1 MIPNKEEIDKDVLEW
16 CQHHQ
21 DIVEKINN
29 TDMKIEE
36 NNIDVNISNFTDNI
50 NKLIEKS
57 KRYHKEFAD
66 EIKGNNT

>member
-1 MIPNKEEIDKDVLEW
+1 MPFDFLGDKRL
-16 CQHHQ
+16 
-21 DIVEKINN
+21 NN
-29 TDMKIEE
+29 L
-36 NNIDVNISNFTDNI
+36 SDNI